1 MSVTWRHL
9 PKPAR
14 AIAEAATGAVRAAR
28 SRDAEAF
35 QTEATRLAA
44 LDSEQVGNVL
54 GAVVRSLL
62 EELHPDGL
70 TADDV
75 RGLVG
80 HCVRSAAEWFPG
92 VEADVVV
99 ILVAGALGLHQS
111 GPEGFTLD
119 GAEVARHA
127 PLLIT
132 DLLAASGRSWNE
144 VLAAAFSGIELIE
157 IAETP

>member
-14 AIAEAATGAVRAAR
+14 AIAEAATGAVEAAR

-35 QTEATRLAA
+35 PIEAARLAA

-75 RGLVG
+75 RNLVA
-80 HCVRSAAEWFPG
+80 HSVRSAAWFPG

-111 GPEGFTLD
+111 EAEGFTLD

-127 PLLIT
+127 PLLIV
-132 DLLAASGRSWNE
+132 DLLAASGRSGNE
-144 VLAAAFSGIELIE
+144 VLAAAFAGIALIE